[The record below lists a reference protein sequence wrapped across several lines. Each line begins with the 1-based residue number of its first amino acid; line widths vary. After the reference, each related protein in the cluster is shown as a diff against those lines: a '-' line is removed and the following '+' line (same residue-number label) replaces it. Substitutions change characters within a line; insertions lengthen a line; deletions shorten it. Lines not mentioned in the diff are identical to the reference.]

1 MMKGRGRAVIGQRT
15 PMSASSIEF
24 NLLPDNDSEFD
35 ALFPTGEAV
44 DPALLKDALSQAQ
57 GPLPD
62 SLLPHLGETRLSPS
76 SHARLQLTEALQT
89 NLLRAMRLHPE
100 LDPALLTLR
109 PLLAEQAL
117 LSPSW
122 LLQNEHP
129 LRRMIRRWLDSAR
142 GWQPELGRAA
152 EQQLQTWCKQF
163 ASLLEAENLPAAC
176 ERLITE
182 MEVAEQRELQRL
194 QRLEERLHATER
206 GQLQARR
213 TRALAARILNQSLGG
228 RKLPAGVNQFLHE
241 EWFRCLQQL
250 LLRHGEHSDIA
261 TELNELTRQLVW
273 SLQPQARDDEHLQQL
288 YQVVPDL
295 AEQLRQHLSETL
307 HDANRLD
314 QLLGLIEHEHLKQ
327 LRGENLAAQPCVLIA
342 NNDPILSAQATVSRP
357 LLRQVESLELGQW
370 FWVADGDFRMRLSLK
385 LTDTAQLLFVNAL
398 GVKAAVFSFEEFAY
412 RLANGDA
419 RPVPG
424 GEAMDALIRQL
435 LERGVQA
442 ARQRLHQRQL
452 AEREAR
458 ERQEAEAKRRA
469 EARAKAL
476 AEAKAQ
482 AEAEANAKAAEE
494 QAAREQEQTRR
505 EQRLDQ
511 LGDESQRERAARQL
525 ASAIDIGAWVEFFDE
540 FGTSRRL
547 KLAVKLPSSGKLIFV
562 DRDGGNKLEV
572 GRTDFIA
579 QLLTGSAQLLE
590 QAAAFDDT
598 LAKVVNGLRRDRS
611 QGGSSQS

>member
-1 MMKGRGRAVIGQRT
+1 
-15 PMSASSIEF
+15 MSASSIEF
-24 NLLPDNDSEFD
+24 DLLPDDDPEFD
-35 ALFPTGEAV
+35 ALFPTGEAI
-44 DPALLKDALSQAQ
+44 DAILLKNALSLVD

-62 SLLPHLGETRLSPS
+62 SLLPHLGEAGLSPA
-76 SHARLQLTEALQT
+76 SHARLQLTEALLT
-89 NLLRAMRLHPE
+89 NFLRVMRLHPE
-100 LDPALLTLR
+100 LDPILQSLR
-109 PLLAEQAL
+109 PVLAGQAL
-117 LSPSW
+117 ESPSW

-129 LRRMIRRWLDSAR
+129 LRRLLRRWLDGAR

-152 EQQLQTWCKQF
+152 EQQLHAWCKQF
-163 ASLLEAENLPAAC
+163 ASLLAAEDLPAAC
-176 ERLITE
+176 AQLISE
-182 MEVAEQRELQRL
+182 LEVNEHRELQRL

-228 RKLPAGVNQFLHE
+228 RKLPVGINQFLHE
-241 EWFRCLQQL
+241 EWFQCLQQL

-261 TELNELTRQLVW
+261 TTLTELTRQLVW
-273 SLQPQARDDEHLQQL
+273 SLQPQARSDEHLQQL
-288 YQVVPDL
+288 YQIVPEL

-314 QLLGLIEHEHLKQ
+314 QLLGMIEHEHLKQ
-327 LRGENLAAQPCVLIA
+327 LRGENLSAQPCTLIA
-342 NNDPILSAQATVSRP
+342 NDDPILSAQATVSRS
-357 LLRQVESLELGQW
+357 LLRQVENLELGQW
-370 FWVADGDFRMRLSLK
+370 FWLADGDFRMRLSLK

-412 RLANGDA
+412 RLSNSDA

-424 GEAMDALIRQL
+424 GEALDALIRQL
-435 LERGVQA
+435 LEKGVQA
-442 ARQRLHQRQL
+442 ARQRLRQRQQT
-452 AEREAR
+452 EREAR
-458 ERQEAEAKRRA
+458 ERQATEAKRRS

-505 EQRLDQ
+505 EQRLDR
-511 LGDESQRERAARQL
+511 LGDEPQRERAARQL

-540 FGTSRRL
+540 FGASQRL

-562 DRDGGNKLEV
+562 DRDGGNKLEL

-579 QLLTGSAQLLE
+579 RILSGSAQLLE